1 MARSG
6 RPFGRRWI
14 NGLWDAL
21 VLFGGTW
28 VHVGPHQPPRGA
40 PDSPHSPSRAPGV
53 PHPER
58 LCPEVPLTPTE
69 RALDAQLRDL

>member
-28 VHVGPHQPPRGA
+28 AHVGPHQPPLGTPVA
-40 PDSPHSPSRAPGV
+40 PHPPRRDPAV